1 MVADGER
8 IAILVIAEL
17 ELAFV
22 IGDQSSFGV
31 KPDDNGVP
39 LQCVR
44 ERLAR
49 VTSPRRSRM
58 ALQRHVLWPGNVGHR
73 EQIP

>member
-1 MVADGER
+1 M
-8 IAILVIAEL
+8 
-17 ELAFV
+17 
-22 IGDQSSFGV
+22 DQSSFGV

-58 ALQRHVLWPGNVGHR
+58 AWMVLQAGKDFYLVRQSP
-73 EQIP
+73 